1 MYVEYTNQTNLTI
14 IKDLLVKKS
23 RMPSLTIAT
32 NVPRDA
38 IPKDFIKDAA
48 EVFQQ
53 AIGKPIKWVSVHVQP
68 DQMMSFGGTEE
79 PCALMSITSVGN
91 LGVEENKKISA
102 SIFKLIKEKL
112 SIEGTRAY
120 LEFHDAQRSEIGYD
134 GTTFAK

>member
-53 AIGKPIKWVSVHVQP
+53 AIGKPIKV
-68 DQMMSFGGTEE
+68 
-79 PCALMSITSVGN
+79 N
-91 LGVEENKKISA
+91 LD
-102 SIFKLIKEKL
+102 L
-112 SIEGTRAY
+112 Y
-120 LEFHDAQRSEIGYD
+120 
-134 GTTFAK
+134 